1 MASLR
6 TCIGRAVGPAGRRRG
21 GRWRWIWVLLTV
33 GIVLNGLRLRDRLA
47 RIPSLADEPDQPV
60 DPDADIS
67 DAQEQEPL
75 FEVVSAAGVVVD
87 DATVRAATAH
97 ARREGLTVVD
107 LVPADLGSEQALELA
122 RAVDTSVYRSKPLH
136 PGRGARHA
144 MVVEPALL
152 ARAGLARISNLDPV
166 EMVQAAARLKQ
177 YAPRS
182 TDLVVA
188 PGVAAVAD
196 DPDKRLNTLW
206 ALAGPA
212 ATIVGAMP
220 VVQYGLI
227 AAGALVNPAW
237 AAAAAVAATLQPHL
251 ATGGTAVRPADL
263 RGGSWLARCVRLP
276 LEAARTRKGTW
287 RSEVVVSAD
296 PRAIEERR
304 PVYRDLL
311 AEGTD
316 RFFEERRTTCP
327 WCESPAITPRLT
339 TIDLTQR
346 KPGQFAIDD
355 CDGCGHV
362 FQNPRLSLEGL
373 DFYYRDFYDGLGAEV
388 LEAAFAAVD
397 TFYRARVRQ
406 VAAETTPNRWL
417 DVGGGH
423 GHFCLIAAEDLP
435 DTRFDVLDL
444 NDGVLEAAQ
453 RGWVDHAHQGL
464 FTDVAPEIAGTYDVV
479 SMHHYLEHTRDPR
492 DEVTAAHIALAP
504 GGLLLIEVPDPEN
517 TWSRIVG
524 PYWGSWLQPQHQHFV
539 PIGNL
544 RQELESQGFTVVSE
558 ERAEAHQAFDYTSFV
573 GLVAQR
579 LSPPPEVP
587 WLHPPTAAS
596 QAVRLA
602 VLAGSLPIMGL
613 TFAAEQGVAPLVRNR
628 PGGPNTYRILARKD

>member
-6 TCIGRAVGPAGRRRG
+6 TCIARAAGPASRRRG
-21 GRWRWIWVLLTV
+21 GRWRWIWALLTV
-33 GIVLNGLRLRDRLA
+33 GIVVNSLRLRDRLA
-47 RIPSLADEPDQPV
+47 RIPSLVDQSDDGGTPGI
-60 DPDADIS
+60 DADG
-67 DAQEQEPL
+67 DQGPL
-75 FEVVSAAGVVVD
+75 FEVVSADGVVVD
-87 DATVRAATAH
+87 DATVRSASAH
-97 ARREGLTVVD
+97 ARREGLQVVD

-122 RAVDTSVYRSKPLH
+122 RAVDTSVYRSRPLQ

-144 MVVEPALL
+144 LVVEPGLL
-152 ARAGLARISNLDPV
+152 ARAGLARARDLDPV
-166 EMVQAAARLKQ
+166 EMVQATTRLKQ
-177 YAPRS
+177 FAPRS
-182 TDLVVA
+182 TDLAVA
-188 PGVAAVAD
+188 PGLAAVPE
-196 DPDKRLNTLW
+196 DPDKRLNTTW

-212 ATIVGAMP
+212 APILSAVP
-220 VVQYGLI
+220 LVEYGLI
-227 AAGALVNPAW
+227 ALGALVNPAW
-237 AAAAAVAATLQPHL
+237 ATAAALAATVQPVV
-251 ATGGTAVRPADL
+251 ATGGTAIHPPDL
-263 RGGSWLARCVRLP
+263 RGAGLLARCLRVP
-276 LEAARTRKGTW
+276 LDAWRTRSGTW

-296 PRAIEERR
+296 PRAVEERR
-304 PVYRDLL
+304 PVYRELL
-311 AEGTD
+311 ADGTD

-339 TIDLTQR
+339 TTDLTQR
-346 KPGQFAIDD
+346 KPGRFTLDD

-406 VAAETTPNRWL
+406 VAAETTPERWL

-444 NDGVLEAAQ
+444 NDGVLEAAE

-464 FTDVAPEIAGTYDVV
+464 FVDVAPDIAGTYDVV

-492 DEVTAAHIALAP
+492 DEVAAAHTALAP

-517 TWSRIVG
+517 TWSRVVG
-524 PYWGSWLQPQHQHFV
+524 QHWGSWLQPQHQHFV

-544 RQELESQGFTVVSE
+544 RQELEAQGFTVVSE
-558 ERAEAHQAFDYTSFV
+558 ERAEAHQAFDWTSFV

-579 LSPPPEVP
+579 LSPAPEVP
-587 WLHPPTAAS
+587 WLDPPTPAAT
-596 QAVRLA
+596 AARLA
-602 VLAGSLPIMGL
+602 VLVASLPIMGV
-613 TFAAEQGVAPLVRNR
+613 TFGVEQAVAPLVRNR
-628 PGGPNTYRILARKD
+628 PGGPNTYRILARKG

>member
-6 TCIGRAVGPAGRRRG
+6 TCIARAVGPAGRRRG
-21 GRWRWIWVLLTV
+21 GRWRWIWALLTA
-33 GIVLNGLRLRDRLA
+33 GILLNGLRLRDRLA
-47 RIPSLADEPDQPV
+47 RIPSLAGQSDDGGTPGIDTPGDQG
-60 DPDADIS
+60 
-67 DAQEQEPL
+67 PL

-122 RAVDTSVYRSKPLH
+122 RAVDTSVYRSKPLQ

-144 MVVEPALL
+144 LVVEPDLL
-152 ARAGLARISNLDPV
+152 ARAGLARTRDLDPV
-166 EMVQAAARLKQ
+166 EMVQATARLKQ
-177 YAPRS
+177 FAPRS

-188 PGVAAVAD
+188 PGVAAMAE

-212 ATIVGAMP
+212 APIVSAVP
-220 VVQYGLI
+220 LVQYGLI
-227 AAGALVNPAW
+227 AAGALVNPAG
-237 AAAAAVAATLQPHL
+237 ATAAAVAATLQPHL
-251 ATGGTAVRPADL
+251 ATGGTAVRPGDR
-263 RGGSWLARCVRLP
+263 RGGWWLARCVTVP
-276 LEAARTRKGTW
+276 IEAVRARSGSW

-304 PVYRDLL
+304 PVYRELL
-311 AEGTD
+311 ADGTD

-339 TIDLTQR
+339 TTDLTQR
-346 KPGQFAIDD
+346 KPGRFTLDD

-373 DFYYRDFYDGLGAEV
+373 DFYYRDFYDGLGADV

-406 VAAETTPNRWL
+406 VAAETTPERWL

-444 NDGVLEAAQ
+444 NDGVLEAAE

-464 FTDVAPEIAGTYDVV
+464 FVDVAPDIAGTYDVV

-492 DEVTAAHIALAP
+492 DEVAAAHTALAP

-524 PYWGSWLQPQHQHFV
+524 QYWGSWLQPQHQHFV

-544 RQELESQGFTVVSE
+544 RQELEAQGFTVVSE
-558 ERAEAHQAFDYTSFV
+558 ERAEAHQAFDHTSFV

-587 WLHPPTAAS
+587 WLDPPSRAAG
-596 QAVRLA
+596 AARLA
-602 VLAGSLPIMGL
+602 VLVGSLPVMGL
-613 TFAAEQGVAPLVRNR
+613 TFAVEQAVAPFVRNR